1 MKTNY
6 IKTPS
11 ESDHW
16 MTKAQQRRDFLRIA
30 KVVVFI
36 GLAIIA
42 YYMAVNHFA
51 GPMSLV

>member
-16 MTKAQQRRDFLRIA
+16 MTKEEQRRDFLRIA
-30 KVVVFI
+30 KAAVW
-36 GLAIIA
+36 IA
-42 YYMAVNHFA
+42 VAVIMYYVMLHYTF
-51 GPMSLV
+51 GPMARV